1 MSIDLL
7 ERGIVYIRWSLL
19 IISADTI
26 ILALLLLLSLL
37 ITPMAAYIFTVVV
50 SYFLLIST
58 VIPYV
63 LVVLFW
69 LLGFRDLMR
78 YSGRYLMG
86 GFVGSVIITVSY
98 FMNIAYMGYLIA
110 NELVGNALIPRP
122 IMLEPLILMY
132 NRYFIVFSLYLPLP
146 LFVSLILGILGSI
159 LSMVT
164 LYRLGNDFNVARV
177 KIGALIT
184 IIGVLTIEAP
194 LIGGLLISAG
204 TALLMLDLG
213 RILNEI
219 NEIDKVNQG
228 H

>member
-19 IISADTI
+19 IISADAI

-78 YSGRYLMG
+78 YSGRYLV
-86 GFVGSVIITVSY
+86 GFVGSVIVTVSY
-98 FMNIAYMGYLIA
+98 FMNIAYMGYLMA

-122 IMLEPLILMY
+122 VMLEPLILMY

-146 LFVSLILGILGSI
+146 LFVSLVLGILGPS
-159 LSMVT
+159 
-164 LYRLGNDFNVARV
+164 
-177 KIGALIT
+177 
-184 IIGVLTIEAP
+184 
-194 LIGGLLISAG
+194 
-204 TALLMLDLG
+204 
-213 RILNEI
+213 
-219 NEIDKVNQG
+219 
-228 H
+228 